1 MVGLSS
7 CSIHSSWQ
15 CISDRCTAHVPYA
28 WGNILEWLPNS
39 ATVEGWVESFLCE
52 AMEAVQVTSLTQ
64 QIFWKKADIPIKT
77 SKLAEILSN
86 DWLSD
91 DQIDFILS
99 VICDTQIFPSTK
111 VLGNSLVHCSS
122 VQHKVSQEM
131 LFTGATHLVFPFCHE
146 RHWVAVQVNFS
157 EEHSITISD
166 SLHYPR
172 SSMEKHLL
180 LIVKGILQSPSKE
193 WKVLYDVN
201 SPKQSDGS
209 SCGIATV
216 NAIHRLLC
224 PEADVWD
231 PMKPLKERAYY
242 FTQCIN
248 SCCQVCT
255 VFCDIFIDKKCFL
268 PR

>member
-15 CISDRCTAHVPYA
+15 CISEKCTAHVPYA
-28 WGNILEWLPNS
+28 WGNILEWLQNS

-52 AMEAVQVTSLTQ
+52 AMEAVQVASLTQ
-64 QIFWKKADIPIKT
+64 QISCKKADIPIKT

-91 DQIDFILS
+91 DQIDFILF
-99 VICDTQIFPSTK
+99 VICDTQISPSTK

-122 VQHKVSQEM
+122 IQHKVSQEM
-131 LFTGATHLVFPFCHE
+131 LLTGATHLVFPFCHV
-146 RHWVAVQVNFS
+146 RHWVAVQVDFS
-157 EEHSITISD
+157 EEHSITIYNSP
-166 SLHYPR
+166 HHPQ

-216 NAIHRLLC
+216 NAIHQLLC
-224 PEADVWD
+224 PEVDVWD
-231 PMKPLKERAYY
+231 LMKPLKERAYY

-248 SCCQVCT
+248 SFCQVCT